1 MAKGQNQKAKLLYL
15 ARILSQQTD
24 QEHPMTIAR
33 MMDLLQAQGVEVR
46 DRKSLYD
53 DLETLRVFGMDIEM
67 QRDGRSVGY
76 FVAGR
81 EFELPELKLLV
92 DAVQSSR
99 FITHKKT
106 GQLIRKVEAL
116 ASVHQARQ
124 LQRQVYVTRRI
135 KAMNESIYYTV
146 DALHEAIDS
155 GKQIRFHY
163 FEWALG
169 RGRERVEKRLRKN
182 GDWYGVSPWWLIWD
196 NENYYLVAYDQASR
210 DVRHYRVDK
219 MQDLEIV
226 DMPREGKDLLADFDP
241 GAYAGSLF
249 GMYHGQQETV
259 KIRFENSLIGVVA
272 DRFGK
277 EVFLSPAGDSHF
289 VVTANVAVSP
299 QFRSWVFSFGPQA
312 EILSPAP
319 IRQQF
324 LQLLHETEA
333 NYK

>member
-33 MMDLLQAQGVEVR
+33 MMDLLQAQGVDVR

-53 DLETLRVFGMDIEM
+53 DLETLRVFGMDIEK
-67 QRDGRSVGY
+67 QREGRSVGY
-76 FVAGR
+76 YVAGR

-99 FITHKKT
+99 FITHNKT
-106 GQLIRKVEAL
+106 NQLIRKVESL

-169 RGRERVEKRLRKN
+169 RGRERVEKRLRRD
-182 GDWYGVSPWWLIWD
+182 GGWYQVSPFSLVWD
-196 NENYYLVAYDQASR
+196 NENYYLVAFETESGT
-210 DVRHYRVDK
+210 VRHYRVDK
-219 MQDLEIV
+219 MQNLTVTDL
-226 DMPREGKDLLADFDP
+226 PREGLPENFDP
-241 GAYAGSLF
+241 AAYAGSLF
-249 GMYHGQQETV
+249 GMYNGVQETV
-259 KIRFENSLIGVVA
+259 KLRFENSLIGVVA
-272 DRFGK
+272 DRFGR
-277 EVFLSPAGDSHF
+277 EVFLSPDGDSHF
-289 VVTANVAVSP
+289 TVTTKVAVSP
-299 QFRSWVFSFGPQA
+299 QFLSWVFSFGPQA
-312 EILSPAP
+312 QILSPEP
-319 IRQQF
+319 VRNQF

>member
-33 MMDLLQAQGVEVR
+33 MMDLLQAQGVDVR

-182 GDWYGVSPWWLIWD
+182 GDWYRVSPWWLIWD
-196 NENYYLVAYDQASR
+196 NENYYLVAFDHLSQ

-219 MQDLEIV
+219 MLRIQMTEE
-226 DMPREGKDLLADFDP
+226 MREGKEHFKKLDMAD
-241 GAYAGSLF
+241 YTKKSF
-249 GMYHGQQETV
+249 GMFGGKEQQV
-259 KIRFENSLIGVVA
+259 KLLVKNELANVII

-277 EVFLSPAGDSHF
+277 E
-289 VVTANVAVSP
+289 
-299 QFRSWVFSFGPQA
+299 
-312 EILSPAP
+312 
-319 IRQQF
+319 
-324 LQLLHETEA
+324 
-333 NYK
+333 

>member
-33 MMDLLQAQGVEVR
+33 MMDLLQAQGVDVR

-53 DLETLRVFGMDIEM
+53 DLETLRVFGMDIEK
-67 QRDGRSVGY
+67 QREGRSVGY
-76 FVAGR
+76 YVAGR

-99 FITHKKT
+99 FITHNKT
-106 GQLIRKVEAL
+106 NQLIRKLERL

-169 RGRERVEKRLRKN
+169 RGRERVEKRLRR
-182 GDWYGVSPWWLIWD
+182 GGGWYQVSPFSLVWD
-196 NENYYLVAYDQASR
+196 NENYYLVAFETESGT
-210 DVRHYRVDK
+210 VRHYRVDK
-219 MQDLEIV
+219 MQNLTVTDL
-226 DMPREGKDLLADFDP
+226 PREGLPENFDP
-241 GAYAGSLF
+241 AAYAGSLF
-249 GMYHGQQETV
+249 GMYNGVQETV
-259 KIRFENSLIGVVA
+259 KLRFENSLIGVVA
-272 DRFGK
+272 DRFGR
-277 EVFLSPAGDSHF
+277 EVFLSPDGDSHF
-289 VVTANVAVSP
+289 TVTTKVAVSP
-299 QFRSWVFSFGPQA
+299 QFLSWVFSFGPQA
-312 EILSPAP
+312 QILSPEP
-319 IRQQF
+319 VRNQF

>member
-1 MAKGQNQKAKLLYL
+1 MSLQ
-15 ARILSQQTD
+15 
-24 QEHPMTIAR
+24 R
-33 MMDLLQAQGVEVR
+33 MMDLLQAQGVDVR

-76 FVAGR
+76 YVASR
-81 EFELPELKLLV
+81 PFELPELKLLV

-99 FITHKKT
+99 FITRKKT
-106 GQLIRKVEAL
+106 DQLISKVESL

-124 LQRQVYVTRRI
+124 LQRQVFVTRRI

-169 RGRERVEKRLRKN
+169 RGRERVEKRLRKD
-182 GDWYGVSPWWLIWD
+182 GAWYQVSPWWLIWD
-196 NENYYLVAYDQASR
+196 NENYYLVAYDSQSR

-219 MQDLEIV
+219 MQDIALV
-226 DMPREGKDLLADFDP
+226 DALREGGDLLSRFDP

-249 GMYHGQQETV
+249 GMYHGDLETV
-259 KIRFENSLIGVVA
+259 KLRFDNALIGVVA
-272 DRFGK
+272 DRFGR
-277 EVFLSPAGDSHF
+277 EVFLSPDGENHF
-289 VVTANVAVSP
+289 TVSAKVAISP
-299 QFRSWVFSFGPQA
+299 QFLAWVFSFGSQA
-312 EILSPAP
+312 EIVAP
-319 IRQQF
+319 ETVRQQF
-324 LQLLHETEA
+324 LHLMEQSKE
-333 NYK
+333 NYR

>member
-33 MMDLLQAQGVEVR
+33 MMDLLQAQGVDVR

-53 DLETLRVFGMDIEM
+53 DLETLRVFGMDIEK
-67 QRDGRSVGY
+67 QREGRSVGY
-76 FVAGR
+76 YVAGR

-99 FITHKKT
+99 FITHNKT
-106 GQLIRKVEAL
+106 NQLIRKVESL

-169 RGRERVEKRLRKN
+169 RGRERVEKRLRR
-182 GDWYGVSPWWLIWD
+182 GGGWYQVSPFSLVWD
-196 NENYYLVAYDQASR
+196 NENYYLVAFETESGT
-210 DVRHYRVDK
+210 VRHYRVDK
-219 MQDLEIV
+219 MQNLTVTDF
-226 DMPREGKDLLADFDP
+226 PREGLPENFDP
-241 GAYAGSLF
+241 AAYACSLF
-249 GMYHGQQETV
+249 GMYNGVQETV
-259 KIRFENSLIGVVA
+259 KLRFENSLIGVVA
-272 DRFGK
+272 DRFGR
-277 EVFLSPAGDSHF
+277 EVFLSPDGDSHF
-289 VVTANVAVSP
+289 TVTTKVAVSP
-299 QFRSWVFSFGPQA
+299 QFLSWVFSFGPQA
-312 EILSPAP
+312 QILSPEP
-319 IRQQF
+319 VRNQF

>member
-33 MMDLLQAQGVEVR
+33 MMDLLQAQGVDVR

-53 DLETLRVFGMDIEM
+53 DLETLRVFGMDIEK
-67 QRDGRSVGY
+67 QREGRSVGY
-76 FVAGR
+76 YVAGR

-99 FITHKKT
+99 FITHNKT
-106 GQLIRKVEAL
+106 NQLIRKVESL

-155 GKQIRFHY
+155 SKQIRFHY

-169 RGRERVEKRLRKN
+169 RGRERVEKRLRR
-182 GDWYGVSPWWLIWD
+182 GGGWYQVSPFSLVWD
-196 NENYYLVAYDQASR
+196 NENYYLVAFETESGT
-210 DVRHYRVDK
+210 VRHYRVDK
-219 MQDLEIV
+219 MQNLTVTDL
-226 DMPREGKDLLADFDP
+226 PREGLPENFDP
-241 GAYAGSLF
+241 AAYAGSLF
-249 GMYHGQQETV
+249 GMYNGVQETV
-259 KIRFENSLIGVVA
+259 KLRFENSLIGVVA
-272 DRFGK
+272 DRFGR
-277 EVFLSPAGDSHF
+277 EVFLSPDGDSHF
-289 VVTANVAVSP
+289 TVTTKVAVSP
-299 QFRSWVFSFGPQA
+299 QFLSWVFSFGSQA
-312 EILSPAP
+312 QILSPEP
-319 IRQQF
+319 VRNQF
-324 LQLLHETEA
+324 LQLLYETEA

>member
-1 MAKGQNQKAKLLYL
+1 MPKGQNQKSKLLHL
-15 ARILSQQTD
+15 ARILNRQTD
-24 QEHPMTIAR
+24 QEHPMSLQR
-33 MMDLLQAQGVEVR
+33 MMDLLQAQGVDVR

-76 FVAGR
+76 YVASR
-81 EFELPELKLLV
+81 PFELPELKLLV

-99 FITHKKT
+99 FITRKKT
-106 GQLIRKVEAL
+106 DQLISKVESL

-124 LQRQVYVTRRI
+124 LQRQVFVTRRI

-169 RGRERVEKRLRKN
+169 RGRERVEKRLRKD
-182 GDWYGVSPWWLIWD
+182 GAWYQVSPWWLIWD
-196 NENYYLVAYDQASR
+196 NENYYLVAYDSQSR

-219 MQDLEIV
+219 MQDIALV
-226 DMPREGKDLLADFDP
+226 DALREGGEVLSRFDP

-249 GMYHGQQETV
+249 GMYHGELETV
-259 KIRFENSLIGVVA
+259 KLRFDNALIGVVA
-272 DRFGK
+272 DRFGR
-277 EVFLSPAGDSHF
+277 EVFLSPDGENHF
-289 VVTANVAVSP
+289 TVSAKVAVSP
-299 QFRSWVFSFGPQA
+299 QFLAWVFSFGSQA
-312 EILSPAP
+312 EIVAP
-319 IRQQF
+319 ETVRQQF
-324 LQLLHETEA
+324 LHLMEQGRE
-333 NYK
+333 NYR

>member
-24 QEHPMTIAR
+24 QEYPMTIAR
-33 MMDLLQAQGVEVR
+33 MMDLLQAQGVDVR

-53 DLETLRVFGMDIEM
+53 DLETLRVFGMDIEK
-67 QRDGRSVGY
+67 QREGRSVGY
-76 FVAGR
+76 YVAGR

-99 FITHKKT
+99 FITHNKT
-106 GQLIRKVEAL
+106 NQLIRKVESL

-169 RGRERVEKRLRKN
+169 RGRERVEKRLRR
-182 GDWYGVSPWWLIWD
+182 GGGWYQVSPFSLVWD
-196 NENYYLVAYDQASR
+196 NENYYLVAFETESGT
-210 DVRHYRVDK
+210 VRHYRVDK
-219 MQDLEIV
+219 MQNLTVTDL
-226 DMPREGKDLLADFDP
+226 PREGLPENFDP
-241 GAYAGSLF
+241 AAYAGSLF
-249 GMYHGQQETV
+249 GMYNGVQETV

-272 DRFGK
+272 DRFGR
-277 EVFLSPAGDSHF
+277 EVFLSPDGDSHF
-289 VVTANVAVSP
+289 TVTTKVAVSP
-299 QFRSWVFSFGPQA
+299 QFLSWVFSFGPQA
-312 EILSPAP
+312 QILSPEP
-319 IRQQF
+319 VRNQF

>member
-33 MMDLLQAQGVEVR
+33 MMDLLQAQGVDVR

-67 QRDGRSVGY
+67 QREGRSVGY
-76 FVAGR
+76 YVAGR

-99 FITHKKT
+99 FITHNKT
-106 GQLIRKVEAL
+106 NQLIRKVESL

-169 RGRERVEKRLRKN
+169 RGRERVEKRLRR
-182 GDWYGVSPWWLIWD
+182 GGGWYQVSPFSLVWD
-196 NENYYLVAYDQASR
+196 NENYYLVAFETESGT
-210 DVRHYRVDK
+210 VRHYRVDK
-219 MQDLEIV
+219 MQNLTVTDLS
-226 DMPREGKDLLADFDP
+226 REGLPENFDP
-241 GAYAGSLF
+241 AAYAGSLF
-249 GMYHGQQETV
+249 GMYNGVQETV
-259 KIRFENSLIGVVA
+259 KLRFENSLIGVVA
-272 DRFGK
+272 DRFGR
-277 EVFLSPAGDSHF
+277 EVFLSPDGDSHF
-289 VVTANVAVSP
+289 TVTTKVAVSP
-299 QFRSWVFSFGPQA
+299 QFLSWVFSFGSQA
-312 EILSPAP
+312 QILSPEP
-319 IRQQF
+319 VRNQF

>member
-15 ARILSQQTD
+15 AHILNQQTD

-33 MMDLLQAQGVEVR
+33 MMDLLQAQGVDIR

-53 DLETLRVFGMDIEM
+53 DLETLRVFGMDIEK
-67 QRDGRSVGY
+67 QRSGRSVGY
-76 FVAGR
+76 YVAGR

-106 GQLIRKVEAL
+106 DQLIRKVESL
-116 ASVHQARQ
+116 ASTHQARQ
-124 LQRQVYVTRRI
+124 LQRQVFVTRRI

-182 GDWYGVSPWWLIWD
+182 GDWYQVSPWWLIWD
-196 NENYYLVAYDQASR
+196 NENYYLVAFDHLSR

-219 MQDLEIV
+219 MQDLEIA
-226 DMPREGKDLLADFDP
+226 DLPREGKELLAAFDP
-241 GAYAGSLF
+241 GTYASGLF

-272 DRFGK
+272 DRFGR
-277 EVFLSPAGDSHF
+277 EVFLSPHGDSHF
-289 VVTANVAVSP
+289 TVTANVAVSP
-299 QFRSWVFSFGPQA
+299 QFLSWVFSFGPQA
-312 EILSPAP
+312 EILSPEP
-319 IRQQF
+319 VRKQF
-324 LQLLHETEA
+324 LKLLHETEA
-333 NYK
+333 NYQ

>member
-33 MMDLLQAQGVEVR
+33 MMDLLQAQGVDVR

-53 DLETLRVFGMDIEM
+53 DLETLRVFGMDIEK
-67 QRDGRSVGY
+67 QREGRSVGY
-76 FVAGR
+76 YVAGR

-99 FITHKKT
+99 FITHNKT
-106 GQLIRKVEAL
+106 NQLIRKVESL

-163 FEWALG
+163 FEWTLG
-169 RGRERVEKRLRKN
+169 RGRERVEKRLRR
-182 GDWYGVSPWWLIWD
+182 GGGWYQVSPFSLVWD
-196 NENYYLVAYDQASR
+196 NENYYLVAFETESGT
-210 DVRHYRVDK
+210 VRHYRVDK
-219 MQDLEIV
+219 MQNLTVTDLS
-226 DMPREGKDLLADFDP
+226 REGLPENFDP
-241 GAYAGSLF
+241 AAYAGSLF
-249 GMYHGQQETV
+249 GMYNGVQETV
-259 KIRFENSLIGVVA
+259 KLRFENSLIGVVA
-272 DRFGK
+272 DRFGR
-277 EVFLSPAGDSHF
+277 EVFLSPDGDSHF
-289 VVTANVAVSP
+289 TVTTKVAVSP
-299 QFRSWVFSFGPQA
+299 QFLSWVFSFGSQA
-312 EILSPAP
+312 QILSPEP
-319 IRQQF
+319 VRNQF

>member
-1 MAKGQNQKAKLLYL
+1 MPKGQNQKSKLLHL
-15 ARILSQQTD
+15 ARILNRQTD
-24 QEHPMTIAR
+24 QEHPMSLQR
-33 MMDLLQAQGVEVR
+33 MMDLLQAQGVDVR

-76 FVAGR
+76 YVAYR
-81 EFELPELKLLV
+81 PFELPELKLLV

-99 FITHKKT
+99 FITRKKT
-106 GQLIRKVEAL
+106 DQLISKVESL

-124 LQRQVYVTRRI
+124 LQRQVFVTRRI

-169 RGRERVEKRLRKN
+169 RGRERVEKRLRKD
-182 GDWYGVSPWWLIWD
+182 GAWYQVSPWWLIWD
-196 NENYYLVAYDQASR
+196 SENYYLVAFDHQSG

-219 MQDLEIV
+219 MQDLTVLE
-226 DMPREGKDLLADFDP
+226 DAREGKAQLAEFDP

-249 GMYHGQQETV
+249 GMYHGELETV

-272 DRFGK
+272 DRFGR
-277 EVFLSPAGDSHF
+277 EVFLSNDGEHHF
-289 VVTANVAVSP
+289 VVTAKVAVSP
-299 QFRSWVFSFGPQA
+299 QFLSWVFSFGGRAQ
-312 EILSPAP
+312 ILHPTSV
-319 IRQQF
+319 RQQF
-324 LQLLHETEA
+324 LQLLREHEER
-333 NYK
+333 YS

>member
-1 MAKGQNQKAKLLYL
+1 
-15 ARILSQQTD
+15 
-24 QEHPMTIAR
+24 MTIAR
-33 MMDLLQAQGVEVR
+33 MMDLLQAEGVDVK

-53 DLETLRVFGMDIEM
+53 DLETLRLCGMDIEM
-67 QRDGRSVGY
+67 QREGRSVGY
-76 FVAGR
+76 FVASR
-81 EFELPELKLLV
+81 PFELPELKLLV

-99 FITHKKT
+99 FITHNKT
-106 GQLIRKVEAL
+106 NQLIRKVESL

-169 RGRERVEKRLRKN
+169 RGRERVEKRLRR
-182 GDWYGVSPWWLIWD
+182 GGGWYQVSPFSLVWD
-196 NENYYLVAYDQASR
+196 NENYYLVAFETESGT
-210 DVRHYRVDK
+210 VRHYRVDK
-219 MQDLEIV
+219 MQNLTVTDL
-226 DMPREGKDLLADFDP
+226 PREGLPENFDP
-241 GAYAGSLF
+241 AAYAGSLF
-249 GMYHGQQETV
+249 GMYNGVQETV

-272 DRFGK
+272 DRFGR
-277 EVFLSPAGDSHF
+277 EVFLSPDGDSHF
-289 VVTANVAVSP
+289 TVTTKVAVSP
-299 QFRSWVFSFGPQA
+299 QFLSWVFSFGPQA
-312 EILSPAP
+312 QILSPEP
-319 IRQQF
+319 VRNQF

>member
-33 MMDLLQAQGVEVR
+33 MMDLLHAQGVDVR

-53 DLETLRVFGMDIEM
+53 DLETLRVFGMDIEK
-67 QRDGRSVGY
+67 QREGRSVGY
-76 FVAGR
+76 YVAGR

-99 FITHKKT
+99 FITHNKT
-106 GQLIRKVEAL
+106 NQLIRKVESL

-169 RGRERVEKRLRKN
+169 RGRERVEKRLRR
-182 GDWYGVSPWWLIWD
+182 GGGWYQVSPFSLVWD
-196 NENYYLVAYDQASR
+196 NENYYLVAFETESGT
-210 DVRHYRVDK
+210 VRHYRVDK
-219 MQDLEIV
+219 MQNLTVTDL
-226 DMPREGKDLLADFDP
+226 PREGLPESFDP
-241 GAYAGSLF
+241 AAYAGSLF
-249 GMYHGQQETV
+249 GMYNGVQETV
-259 KIRFENSLIGVVA
+259 KLRFENSLIGVVA
-272 DRFGK
+272 DRFGR
-277 EVFLSPAGDSHF
+277 EVFLSPDGDSHF
-289 VVTANVAVSP
+289 TVTTKVAVSP
-299 QFRSWVFSFGPQA
+299 QFLSWVFSFGPQA
-312 EILSPAP
+312 QILSPEP
-319 IRQQF
+319 VRNQF